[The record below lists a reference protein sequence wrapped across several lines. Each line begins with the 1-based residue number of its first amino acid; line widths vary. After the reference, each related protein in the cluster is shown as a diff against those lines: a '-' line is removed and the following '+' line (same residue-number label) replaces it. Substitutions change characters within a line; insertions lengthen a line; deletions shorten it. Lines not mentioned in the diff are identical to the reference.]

1 MVIVIKH
8 TYILHYKRRR
18 KNTFH
23 SLDILVLFIPKK
35 ERKKKSSCHTVKKNR
50 KRQRKDLLT
59 TLNLCTEVT
68 DIYMF
73 YRTSGSGLPAKND
86 LNSTSDLS
94 GCEKG
99 AS

>member
-1 MVIVIKH
+1 MKEEEKIHFTVWI
-8 TYILHYKRRR
+8 Y
-18 KNTFH
+18 
-23 SLDILVLFIPKK
+23 LFFSFQRKK
-35 ERKKKSSCHTVKKNR
+35 EKKKFFLSRCKKKKR